1 MIGGQINS
9 YFSRN
14 NYETGIK
21 LEVYQWI
28 IIPSR
33 NISKNINYNQI
44 SQSAILKMLIPEEKV
59 KLAQSWMIN
68 FKDNYKC

>member
-28 IIPSR
+28 IIPSKKYIYEHQLQSDFPIN
-33 NISKNINYNQI
+33 NIKDANSRRKGQV
-44 SQSAILKMLIPEEKV
+44 ST
-59 KLAQSWMIN
+59 KLNDQL
-68 FKDNYKC
+68 